1 VHRLDPRVI
10 SLWRLQGLAR
20 LLSFWIPVLV
30 AAAVWLGF
38 RQGLGVAAAG
48 AGTFALVVAAVSL
61 AWPPLAWRAFTY
73 GVREHDLLVES
84 GVLFRHAVS
93 VPLDRIQHVDTRQ
106 GPMER
111 LFGLSRLVVYT
122 AAGMSADGS
131 IPGLDEAQ
139 AASLRDLLISRR
151 GDDGV

>member
-10 SLWRLQGLAR
+10 PLWRLQGLAR
-20 LLSFWIPVLV
+20 LASVWLPMVV
-30 AAAVWLGF
+30 AGALWLGF
-38 RQGLGVAAAG
+38 RVGVATAAG
-48 AGTFALVVAAVSL
+48 AAGTALIALGAVVLVWPSFAWA
-61 AWPPLAWRAFTY
+61 RFQY
-73 GVREHDLLVES
+73 GIREHDLLVES
-84 GVLFRHAVS
+84 GVLFRHTVS

-122 AAGMSADGS
+122 AAGLSADGA
-131 IPGLDEAQ
+131 IPGLDAAQ
-139 AASLRDLLISRR
+139 ADALRDQLVGRR